1 MWSGWQY
8 EGGLHWVEVSS
19 LWSRG
24 PRSGGVWGTE
34 DLQPLQDRGTSD
46 SAPCRTAPTRAS
58 SQRILRPQVP
68 KQEEADPGP
77 SEAEPARATRPT
89 KAGRLAQDAQA
100 AAAKFLQEERDIP
113 AESLKAVRIQAGED
127 LSTGEESPIP
137 LGPLTGLEESSL
149 EPSPGSRARVTEGEK
164 VQGGGVRP
172 TLVIDYQEEDSQSHE
187 EGMIE
192 EEGWTLV
199 LSRMVRP
206 IAGRGRGVNKGK
218 DTGDF

>member
-1 MWSGWQY
+1 MQRLGMGHQRPAASA
-8 EGGLHWVEVSS
+8 
-19 LWSRG
+19 G
-24 PRSGGVWGTE
+24 PRNIYT
-34 DLQPLQDRGTSD
+34 D
-46 SAPCRTAPTRAS
+46 SAPCRTAPTRGS

-89 KAGRLAQDAQA
+89 KAVAAEMPGRLAQDAQA

-113 AESLKAVRIQAGED
+113 AESPKAVRIQAGED
-127 LSTGEESPIP
+127 LSTGGESPIP

-149 EPSPGSRARVTEGEK
+149 EPSPGSRARVTEGER

-218 DTGDF
+218 DNGDF